1 MDLFTFLLC
10 KKKGGGGGGGLTYT
24 LSADTVNKQIVLTP
38 SEGDAQAITVPYAT
52 DASTVNGKDVPEL
65 ENGKI
70 PATYLPSYVDDVLE
84 YENLAHFPAEGEVGK
99 IYIALDT
106 SLIYRWGGSVYAE
119 INQSLALGETEATA
133 YRGDRGK
140 IAYDHSQSAHAPSN
154 AEANQNA
161 FSNITV
167 GDTTIEADSK
177 TDTFTLEAG
186 NNITLTPDA
195 STDKVTITA
204 TDTTYSDATTS
215 VSGLMSGSD
224 KTKLNGIATGAEVN
238 QNTFSNVKIG
248 STTVAAD
255 SKTDTLELEAG
266 DNIELTPDSTNDKIT
281 ISGIPVT
288 KTIRDVSVASFSDG
302 GNAPI
307 PSLTASI
314 EPQQDLHGYDSPWAG
329 GAGKNKLPLV
339 LSDIKNIQ
347 SPATSEG
354 SWSGDSYVTNGV
366 TFKINTDNAGN
377 ITSILA
383 TGTTTGDNA
392 TLVLYGTNVTSAKD
406 IVFSQPFIVSDGAN
420 GSAKTFRGIIWGTE
434 GAFIDAEE
442 VSFNA
447 MTVYGFGIRIVAGY
461 TLPSSGV
468 MFYPM
473 IRLSSVSDAT
483 FAPYSNICPING
495 WTEEVIT
502 RTGKNLFD
510 KTMTLEDGFIDGS
523 GQVVIA
529 NQYKH
534 TQLIKIN
541 PNTSYVGSGYL
552 SSGSGYLT
560 TVAYYDKNQ
569 NFISQATMTPSA
581 PYSITTPQNAN
592 YLILSGNNPQVDT
605 IQLEEGTTPTTYEP
619 YAGTTTTIPF
629 VDGQGQSVE
638 VFGGS
643 VDVVNGGEQPVD
655 RATITDWA
663 TRSFGLFNEGSNA
676 IEISTVGSVK
686 VGETN
691 IISDKFKTITT
702 GWSNV
707 AEFGIRSRATVGEII
722 FKFPKTVV
730 SNVSDGKQWLIDN
743 NVQVVYEL
751 ATPTTFYTQPT
762 SIKSL
767 DGDNNLWASTGPL
780 REVTYRTQAYGD
792 FIAQKDL
799 PDAISDIKTL
809 KLDENQI
816 LIGDGSFNKIGLFMD
831 DYYDENL
838 DITFST
844 EVTPQEISLTS
855 QPAESVNQ
863 TTIISGDRTEYQTS
877 LLSGTEVINT
887 VNAIGMEVNVKENG
901 SITHGIKIVSGDIRL
916 LGSDTWDGT
925 NISLKNALEAIQ
937 NNLYIANYNKTASL
951 SSGSN
956 TIALDMTGYTYNGTD
971 IVNVYVDGLYKVNN
985 TDYTITVNDSTG
997 VASINYTAAAAGTM
1011 AIQVIKPKI
1020 GFTALTDNNG
1030 NNVTDSNGNS
1040 IDI

>member
-10 KKKGGGGGGGLTYT
+10 KKKGGGGVTYT

-38 SEGDAQAITVPYAT
+38 SKGDAQAITVPYAT

-84 YENLAHFPAEGEVGK
+84 YEDLAHFPAEGEVGK

-106 SLIYRWGGSVYAE
+106 SLIYRWSGSVYAE
-119 INQSLALGETEATA
+119 ISQSLALGETEATA

-167 GDTTIEADSK
+167 GDTTIEANSK
-177 TDTFTLEAG
+177 TDTLTLEAG
-186 NNITLTPDA
+186 SNITLTPDT

-215 VSGLMSGSD
+215 TSGLMSGSD

-238 QNTFSNVKIG
+238 QNAFSNVKIG

-255 SKTDTLELEAG
+255 SKTDTLEIA
-266 DNIELTPDSTNDKIT
+266 
-281 ISGIPVT
+281 
-288 KTIRDVSVASFSDG
+288 ASFSDG
-302 GNAPI
+302 SDLPLK
-307 PSLTASI
+307 SLTASI
-314 EPQQDLHGYDSPWAG
+314 VPVQAG
-329 GAGKNKLPLV
+329 
-339 LSDIKNIQ
+339 
-347 SPATSEG
+347 
-354 SWSGDSYVTNGV
+354 SGDPSP
-366 TFKINTDNAGN
+366 
-377 ITSILA
+377 
-383 TGTTTGDNA
+383 
-392 TLVLYGTNVTSAKD
+392 TNV
-406 IVFSQPFIVSDGAN
+406 
-420 GSAKTFRGIIWGTE
+420 R
-434 GAFIDAEE
+434 
-442 VSFNA
+442 
-447 MTVYGFGIRIVAGY
+447 
-461 TLPSSGV
+461 
-468 MFYPM
+468 
-473 IRLSSVSDAT
+473 
-483 FAPYSNICPING
+483 PISG
-495 WTEEVIT
+495 WTEEVIK
-502 RTGKNLFD
+502 RTGTNLIGGNLFANAVKNAMPSATID
-510 KTMTLEDGFIDGS
+510 EAEKTVSFTSSATLDNYI
-523 GQVVIA
+523 VVNDRTYGDYYIPF
-529 NQYKH
+529 KE
-534 TQLIKIN
+534 
-541 PNTSYVGSGYL
+541 NTSYTFVLVGYNSKTTANASNLRIYYTDGTNTTL
-552 SSGSGYLT
+552 SFDSTSATKQTKIYT
-560 TVAYYDKNQ
+560 TPASKTVNRLSKTNQDGTAVLYYDECGI
-569 NFISQATMTPSA
+569 FEGA
-581 PYSITTPQNAN
+581 ITAQ
-592 YLILSGNNPQVDT
+592 DF
-605 IQLEEGTTPTTYEP
+605 EP
-619 YAGTTTTIPF
+619 YAGTTTSIPF
-629 VDGQGQSVE
+629 TDSQGNPVE
-638 VFGGS
+638 VYGGS
-643 VDVVNGGEQPVD
+643 VDVVNGGEQQGTFGSMD
-655 RATITDWA
+655 LSTLDWTFTGTYGRATNIFTAFLITAVVAGA
-663 TRSFGLFNEGSNA
+663 TVADALCNIYKTIDNESLYANGTNNA
-676 IEISTVGSVK
+676 FSLVRTASEQYTRIRINDTAY
-686 VGETN
+686 
-691 IISDKFKTITT
+691 SDAQAFKTALQ
-702 GWSNV
+702 N
-707 AEFGIRSRATVGEII
+707 ANA
-722 FKFPKTVV
+722 K
-730 SNVSDGKQWLIDN
+730 L
-743 NVQVVYEL
+743 VYPL

-762 SIKSL
+762 AVKSL
-767 DGDNNLWASTGPL
+767 DGVNNVFASTGPL

-792 FIAQKDL
+792 FIATRDL

-816 LIGDGSFNKIGLFMD
+816 LIGDGNFNKIGLFMD

-838 DITFST
+838 DTTFTT
-844 EVTPQEISLTS
+844 EVTPQEIYLTS

-956 TIALDMTGYTYNGTD
+956 TIALDMTGYTYNGSD

-997 VASINYTAAAAGTM
+997 VASINYTAAAAATM

-1020 GFTALTDNNG
+1020 GFTALTDSNG
-1030 NNVTDSNGNS
+1030 DNVTDNSGNS
-1040 IDI
+1040 IDIQEVAYE

>member
-10 KKKGGGGGGGLTYT
+10 KKKGGGGGGLTYT

-84 YENLAHFPAEGEVGK
+84 YEDLAHFPAEGEVGK
-99 IYIALDT
+99 IYVALDT

-177 TDTFTLEAG
+177 TDTLTLEAG
-186 NNITLTPDA
+186 SNITLTPDA

-281 ISGIPVT
+281 VSGIPVT
-288 KTIRDVSVASFSDG
+288 RTIQDVNIASFSDG

-307 PSLTASI
+307 PSLKVAI
-314 EPQQDLHGYDSPWAG
+314 EPQQDLHGYDAPWVG
-329 GAGKNKLPLV
+329 GAGKNK
-339 LSDIKNIQ
+339 
-347 SPATSEG
+347 
-354 SWSGDSYVTNGV
+354 
-366 TFKINTDNAGN
+366 FNTDFENTTIN
-377 ITSILA
+377 
-383 TGTTTGDNA
+383 GTTITKTSDGR
-392 TLVLYGTNVTSAKD
+392 VLTSGVPTSAFD
-406 IVFSQPFIVSDGAN
+406 FVIGHGSLPAGSYILNGCPAN
-420 GSAKTFRGIIWGTE
+420 G
-434 GAFIDAEE
+434 GADKYRLQVTDYPVVNNLGLDYGSG
-442 VSFNA
+442 VSFTLEQDMEIA
-447 MTVYGFGIRIVAGY
+447 VRIQVYVGASASLEY
-461 TLPSSGV
+461 K
-468 MFYPM
+468 PM
-473 IRLSSVSDAT
+473 IRLASVSDAT
-483 FAPYSNICPING
+483 FAPYSNICPIIGWDECNVGISGFNVWDEEWEVGGINHTTGQNTETTGIIRSKNYIGVNG
-495 WTEEVIT
+495 NTNYNFLKKTNGIDFHVHWYDA
-502 RTGKNLFD
+502 D
-510 KTMTLEDGFIDGS
+510 K
-523 GQVVIA
+523 
-529 NQYKH
+529 
-534 TQLIKIN
+534 
-541 PNTSYVGSGYL
+541 
-552 SSGSGYLT
+552 
-560 TVAYYDKNQ
+560 
-569 NFISQATMTPSA
+569 NFISYEEVYTNNSINYKVATS
-581 PYSITTPQNAN
+581 PQNAVYMRFNLTAGYGATYNNDISIN
-592 YLILSGNNPQVDT
+592 YPSTDTSYHAYNGN
-605 IQLEEGTTPTTYEP
+605 TYEINLD
-619 YAGTTTTIPF
+619 GTRY
-629 VDGQGQSVE
+629 
-638 VFGGS
+638 GGE
-643 VDVVNGGEQPVD
+643 VDVVNGTMTVD
-655 RATITDWA
+655 RVKTVITKDSSIQY
-663 TRSFGLFNEGSNA
+663 RSSGRALTFISNA
-676 IEISTVGSVK
+676 YKTVTMGGANVICDKLKGAYYANYDSVLNGEIATVSGSTAQTGISFK
-686 VGETN
+686 
-691 IISDKFKTITT
+691 ISDSITSLDDLTAWLTNNPLTIVT
-702 GWSNV
+702 N
-707 AEFGIRSRATVGEII
+707 
-722 FKFPKTVV
+722 
-730 SNVSDGKQWLIDN
+730 
-743 NVQVVYEL
+743 L
-751 ATPTTFYTQPT
+751 ATPLTIQLTPT
-762 SIKSL
+762 AIKSL
-767 DGDNNLWASTGPL
+767 RGVNNVYANTGPL

-792 FIAQKDL
+792 FIAERDL
-799 PDAISDIKTL
+799 PDAISNIKTL

-816 LIGDGSFNKIGLFMD
+816 LIGDGNFNKVGLFMD

-838 DITFST
+838 DTTFST
-844 EVTPQEISLTS
+844 EVTPQEIYLTS
-855 QPAESVNQ
+855 QPAESVSQTAIITSNQ
-863 TTIISGDRTEYQTS
+863 TQYQTS

-887 VNAIGMEVNVKENG
+887 VNAIGVEVNVKENG
-901 SITHGIKIVSGDIRL
+901 SITHGIKIVSGDIRFV
-916 LGSDTWDGT
+916 GSDTWDGT
-925 NISLKNALEAIQ
+925 NTSLKDAFAAIQ

-956 TIALDMTGYTYNGTD
+956 TIALDMTGYTYNGSD
-971 IVNVYVDGLYKVNN
+971 IINVYVDGLYKINN

-997 VASINYTAAAAGTM
+997 VASINYTAAAAATM

-1030 NNVTDSNGNS
+1030 DNVTDSNGNS